1 MEQIERGNVKLDDTP
16 ALNQFILGAL
26 GAVPQVEGI
35 AVTDPRALN
44 RRWNGSSVEP
54 LVEDWSGSPDIAA
67 WLEAGASLTGPRWQA
82 PFWTSTIEST
92 ILLLDT
98 PIRVNGKFMG
108 LFSQAVTISDLS
120 RHIASVG
127 TETGVIPFILHGRDH
142 VLAHPLLISWAPSVT
157 DQDQPLVT
165 VEALGDPVLERIWTP
180 DHRELYLLGGL
191 TEASASGVAVGDD
204 YYVFLYRDIDLY
216 GPEPWTI
223 GAYVNSGTSD
233 VGEWLAEIVRS
244 ALSGSFTRSGTME
257 GNEFERVI
265 ASVVAGFA
273 VLVLSV
279 ALAAW
284 LGARASRP
292 VRALAT
298 AARSIEARGLN
309 AVAPLQ
315 RSRVAEFDDA
325 NRSFNRMVAG
335 LKESELVRETL
346 GRFVPTDVAKT
357 LLTEGG
363 ELAPRQA
370 QATVLFCD
378 LEGFTGLTEN
388 LGPDGIVELLNE
400 YFEVMVEVLERHRGV
415 VTQFQGDAILAT
427 FNVPVPDPDHAANAL
442 RAAIEMQ
449 EATRRRAFA
458 GQRIGNRIGVN
469 TGPLVAGA
477 VGAKGRLSYT
487 VHGDAVNLAAPA
499 RSAQQGARNP
509 HPGLRG
515 DGGAG
520 GRVRSGPDG
529 RGRRPRPDG
538 ARPDPCAPQ
547 RGRLTTDEALG
558 VGEPERAVVVALDVV
573 SALVHETM
581 VRRAEQDEIV
591 KRGLSTLGPVSE
603 VVAVQTLGGR
613 AAGETASAVSV
624 RERAAYRGWD
634 AAGAESQRA
643 QDIAPCA
650 RPWCRPGRV
659 PAGAH
664 RRRGRHG
671 SEGRRR
677 AGALEL
683 RRLDRRLADYA
694 EAPLERAPHRGREV
708 RLRQD
713 AAQGARTGSRGAS
726 LFPQLRG
733 HRGARRRP

>member
-1 MEQIERGNVKLDDTP
+1 MRIRASRVRYPITAVTVVGLGALVALAVGVSLYLGLSSATENTRRLMAQRSEALVDGLEQRIASQLQPVMRQARWAVEQIERGNVKLDDTP

-67 WLEAGASLTGPRWQA
+67 WLEAGASLTGPRWQE
-82 PFWTSTIEST
+82 PFWTSTLDST

-223 GAYVNSGTSD
+223 GAYVNTGTSD
-233 VGEWLAEIVRS
+233 VGEWLAEIARS

-257 GNEFERVI
+257 GNELERVI
-265 ASVVAGFA
+265 ASVVAGIA

-292 VRALAT
+292 IRALAT
-298 AARSIEARGLN
+298 AARSIEARGLDGI
-309 AVAPLQ
+309 APLPP
-315 RSRVAEFDDA
+315 SHVTEFDDA

-335 LKESELVRETL
+335 LRESELVRETL

-363 ELAPRQA
+363 EIAPRQSE
-370 QATVLFCD
+370 ATVLFCD
-378 LEGFTGLTEN
+378 LEGFTALTEN
-388 LGPDGIVELLNE
+388 LGPAGIVELLNE
-400 YFEVMVEVLERHRGV
+400 YFEVMVEILERHRGV

-442 RAAIEMQ
+442 RAALEMQ
-449 EATRRRAFA
+449 DATRRREFA
-458 GQRIGNRIGVN
+458 GHRVGSRIGIN
-469 TGPLVAGA
+469 TGQLVAGA

-487 VHGDAVNLAAPA
+487 VHGDAVNLAARLEA
-499 RSAQQGARNP
+499 LNKELGTRILVSAATEERVQGFALEP
-509 HPGLRG
+509 MGEVGVRG
-515 DGGAG
+515 QT
-520 GRVRSGPDG
+520 GRV
-529 RGRRPRPDG
+529 
-538 ARPDPCAPQ
+538 AIYAF
-547 RGRLTTDEALG
+547 
-558 VGEPERAVVVALDVV
+558 
-573 SALVHETM
+573 
-581 VRRAEQDEIV
+581 
-591 KRGLSTLGPVSE
+591 
-603 VVAVQTLGGR
+603 GGTR
-613 AAGETASAVSV
+613 
-624 RERAAYRGWD
+624 YR
-634 AAGAESQRA
+634 Q
-643 QDIAPCA
+643 
-650 RPWCRPGRV
+650 
-659 PAGAH
+659 
-664 RRRGRHG
+664 
-671 SEGRRR
+671 
-677 AGALEL
+677 
-683 RRLDRRLADYA
+683 
-694 EAPLERAPHRGREV
+694 
-708 RLRQD
+708 
-713 AAQGARTGSRGAS
+713 
-726 LFPQLRG
+726 
-733 HRGARRRP
+733 